1 MVTRKGKMREEGT
14 TSRAWKMTKTR
25 KSFWVEEQHVQRPC
39 GGRGGRYHSS
49 AHSAPLLAAPFVLRS
64 QEGSQTN
71 QRC

>member
-1 MVTRKGKMREEGT
+1 
-14 TSRAWKMTKTR
+14 MTKTR